1 MIQIGEGF
9 VEDGIAYRMR
19 YDEIRAALTRHFKDL
34 LEKKKQDIAATGRL
48 TSSDREK
55 YVARHH
61 EVQTAIDNN
70 APIPTNKTEEEL
82 LATFIRKYQLNILP
96 DSEQYGWLQRD
107 IKPAFRSLIASVL
120 AYDASLDHFD
130 LGQAIPVTS
139 ASLHTPAPSLKKT
152 SVTLDDLSDRFIA
165 ERSLGN
171 NWVPRTKLE
180 KRDHINL
187 LKEIV
192 GLSRDISSLTPKDV
206 AQVKDTLTSLPKN
219 RHKNKLTKNK
229 PLAEVL
235 KMVNVEKLQ
244 VASINKYLQTYGD
257 LFEYALQHSIVEK
270 NLFSGLSIKQNRQRS
285 QNERGAFSLAQ
296 ARLLITTLT
305 DPLPVLVKKPHQ
317 KWGPLIGLYTGAR
330 LNEIAQIDVADIRQ
344 ENGIWLFDLN
354 DEGEDKQ
361 LKTVSSRRLVPMHAK
376 LIEHGLLDYVE
387 AMHHQKKVK
396 LFPDLP
402 NTIEHGRGRNIGR
415 SFNQT
420 LLPKLGIKEKG
431 LVFHSLRHTVITRL
445 SRADVPEPIVKA
457 IVGHAQQGV
466 TQQHYFKQGYTLRQL
481 NDAIQKLDYSL
492 QDGDE

>member
-1 MIQIGEGF
+1 
-9 VEDGIAYRMR
+9 MR
-19 YDEIRAALTRHFKDL
+19 YDEIRAALIRHFKDL
-34 LEKKKQDIAATGRL
+34 LEKKKHDIAATGRL
-48 TSSDREK
+48 SLSDREK
-55 YVARHH
+55 FIARHQ
-61 EVQTAIDNN
+61 EVQKAIDNDT
-70 APIPTNKTEEEL
+70 PIPTNKTEDEL

-96 DSEQYGWLQRD
+96 DSEQYRWLQRD

-120 AYDASLDHFD
+120 AYDDSLDHFD
-130 LGQAIPVTS
+130 LGQSIPVAS
-139 ASLHTPAPSLKKT
+139 ASLPMPIPSLKKT
-152 SVTLDDLSDRFIA
+152 TVTLDDLSERFIA

-180 KRDHINL
+180 KRDHIDL

-192 GLSRDISSLTPKDV
+192 GLSRDITSLTPQDV
-206 AQVKDTLTSLPKN
+206 AQVKNTLTSLPKN
-219 RHKNKLTKNK
+219 RHKNKLTRGK

-235 KMVNVEKLQ
+235 TMANVERLQ

-257 LFEYALQHSIVEK
+257 LFEYALQHSFVKK

-330 LNEIAQIDVADIRQ
+330 LNEIAQIDLADIRQ

-354 DEGEDKQ
+354 DEGQDKQ

-376 LIEHGLLDYVE
+376 LIEHGLLEYVDV
-387 AMHHQKKVK
+387 MRLRKKTK
-396 LFPDLP
+396 LFPDLS
-402 NTIEHGRGRNIGR
+402 NTVEHGRGRNIGR
-415 SFNQT
+415 WFNET
-420 LLPKLGIKEKG
+420 LLPKLGVKDKG

-445 SRADVPEPIVKA
+445 SRADVPESIVKA